1 MNVKTTWILALT
13 ALWAPAYA
21 QTPGWELLAQD
32 RGREAAERA
41 REERDRSEQRGGDL
55 YRRGTNAIEKRD
67 YERAIGY
74 FDQVIENKGSRADGA
89 YYWKAYAQNK
99 LGRRD
104 QAQATLAELQKAY
117 PQSRWLNDA
126 KALAVEVRQAA
137 GQPVSPDAEGD
148 EDLKLL
154 ALNSIM
160 NSDPSRAIPL
170 VEKVLRDPKATPRV
184 KERAMF
190 VLAQSHDPSARNTLI
205 SLAKGAGNP
214 DVQLKAVEFLGIY
227 GRENTQALVDV
238 YKSTS
243 DPAVKRAALR
253 GMMIAR
259 SADQLI
265 DAAKSEKDPDLRREA
280 IRLVGAMRTDNTKN
294 ALIAMYGS
302 ESDPSIKREII
313 NALFIQQDAKPL
325 IELARKEQD
334 PALKRELVSRLAH
347 MKSKEATDYMMEILN
362 K

>member
-1 MNVKTTWILALT
+1 VKRICVIAALSAALA
-13 ALWAPAYA
+13 PVYA
-21 QTPGWELLAQD
+21 QLPGWELLAQD
-32 RGREAAERA
+32 RGREAADRA
-41 REERDRSEQRGGDL
+41 REERDRSEQRSSDL
-55 YRRGTNAIEKRD
+55 YRRGANAIEKRD
-67 YERAIGY
+67 YERAIES
-74 FDQVIENKGSRADGA
+74 FSQVIESKGSRADGA

-104 QAQATLAELQKAY
+104 QAQATLAELQKTY

-126 KALAVEVRQAA
+126 KALDVEVRQAA
-137 GQPVSPDAEGD
+137 GQPVSPEAESD

-154 ALNSIM
+154 ALNGIL
-160 NSDPSRAIPL
+160 NSDPSKAIPL
-170 VEKVLRDPKATPRV
+170 VEKVLRDPKASPRV
-184 KERAMF
+184 KERALF
-190 VLAQSHDPSARNTLI
+190 VLAQSHDPSARNSLI

-227 GRENTQALVDV
+227 GKENSAVLSDV

-243 DPAVKRAALR
+243 DASIKRAALR
-253 GMMIAR
+253 GMMMAH
-259 SADQLI
+259 ATDQLI
-265 DAAKSEKDPDLRREA
+265 DVSKSEKDPDVRREA
-280 IRLVGAMRTDNTKN
+280 IRMLGITRGDNTRN

-302 ESDPSIKREII
+302 ESDPSIRREIV

-325 IELARKEQD
+325 IDLARKEQD
-334 PALKRELVSRLAH
+334 PAMKRELVSRLAH